1 LISKKGIRKEEV
13 YLIVVQINF
22 IVVSIYPLYPHP
34 ALLLDGVWDRKQHKY
49 IAISDL
55 HLGFESELD
64 AKGIMIDSNL
74 LLHEMLNEL
83 FDLIKIHK
91 IEGIILLGDIK
102 SHIGPI
108 SKKEWDIIPQF
119 FKSLSEYTN
128 VYLIPGNHDSN
139 IRFLTPLNIN
149 MISSRGMVL
158 DDTLLI
164 HGHTMPSRTRSSI
177 RRIVMGHIHPI
188 FTKYGSVIN
197 GQRVWIYL
205 KVKKETIF
213 PDIEGTL
220 DIIVVPTFN
229 KFLYRINNKRDYYR
243 KSISPI
249 INRALKDNA
258 IQQGLIITLLGS
270 IVGDTAMLYSII

>member
-1 LISKKGIRKEEV
+1 MVE
-13 YLIVVQINF
+13 
-22 IVVSIYPLYPHP
+22 IYPIHPHP
-34 ALLLDGVWDRKQHKY
+34 ALLLDGIWDRKQHKY
-49 IAISDL
+49 LAISDL
-55 HLGFESELD
+55 HLGLESELD
-64 AKGIMIDSNL
+64 AKGIIIDSNL
-74 LLHEMLNEL
+74 LLHEMLDEL
-83 FDLIKIHK
+83 FDLIKVHK
-91 IEGIILLGDIK
+91 IEGVILLGDVK

-119 FKSLSEYTN
+119 FKSLSEHTN

-139 IRFLTPLNIN
+139 IRFLAPLNIN
-149 MISSRGMVL
+149 MISSRGMTL

-164 HGHTMPSRTRSSI
+164 HGHTMPSRARTSI

-188 FTKYGSVIN
+188 FTKDDSVIN

-213 PDIEGTL
+213 PNIEGML

-229 KFLYRINNKRDYYR
+229 KFLYRINKRDYYR

-270 IVGDTAMLYSII
+270 IVGDTAMLHSII

>member
-1 LISKKGIRKEEV
+1 
-13 YLIVVQINF
+13 VQINF
-22 IVVSIYPLYPHP
+22 IVVNIYPLYPHA

-64 AKGIMIDSNL
+64 AKGIVIDSNL

-149 MISSRGMVL
+149 MIGSRGMVL

-164 HGHTMPSRTRSSI
+164 HGHTMPSRTRPSI

-188 FTKYGSVIN
+188 FTKDGSVIN

>member
-1 LISKKGIRKEEV
+1 
-13 YLIVVQINF
+13 VVK
-22 IVVSIYPLYPHP
+22 IYPLYPHP
-34 ALLLDGVWDRKQHKY
+34 ALLLDGVWDRKQHRY

-64 AKGIMIDSNL
+64 AKGIIIDSTL
-74 LLHEMLNEL
+74 LLHEMLDEL
-83 FDLIKIHK
+83 FDLIKVHK
-91 IEGIILLGDIK
+91 IDGIILLGDIK

-108 SKKEWDIIPQF
+108 NKNEWDIIPQF

-139 IRFLTPLNIN
+139 IRFLASLNIH
-149 MISSRGMVL
+149 MISNRGMVL

-164 HGHTMPSRTRSSI
+164 HGHTMPSNTRTSV

-188 FTKYGSVIN
+188 FMKDSSVIN
-197 GQRVWIYL
+197 GQRVWMYL
-205 KVKKETIF
+205 KVKKEAIF
-213 PDIEGTL
+213 PHIEGML
-220 DIIVVPTFN
+220 DIVVVPTFN
-229 KFLYRINNKRDYYR
+229 KFLYRINKRDYRR
-243 KSISPI
+243 KSISPL

-270 IVGDTAMLYSII
+270 IVGDTAMLQNII